1 MKKEKLIDPIEMGRR
16 LKGLRDQLAVKHN
29 LDATTQYLVADSI
42 KLHRTAYNA
51 AENGRGALSK
61 EALVRLV
68 LFYRSKGI
76 VASLDW
82 IILGIEPDSPP
93 ETDKDKEISRL
104 RDQVNLLTQT
114 LEALNSLILKKGR
127 DDKEN

>member
-1 MKKEKLIDPIEMGRR
+1 MEKEKNIDGVEMGRR
-16 LKGLRDQLAVKHN
+16 LKGLRDQLRSKQN
-29 LDATTQYLVADSI
+29 IDATQYLIADSVQ
-42 KLHRTAYNA
+42 LHRTAYNA
-51 AENGRGALSK
+51 AERGRGAMSK

-76 VASLDW
+76 DASLDW
-82 IILGIEPDSPP
+82 LILGIEPESPP